1 MANIYN
7 PPRFRGLPL
16 SIYGNGG
23 DGARTD
29 SADATITT
37 PLYLTNWTVDAGK
50 VVTLEAPVFVSGTL
64 TNNGTITAAGD
75 NGENASV
82 ATGGFAGGSHGSTF
96 IGGLYVGAADGA
108 NGGTGAGNTPETT
121 NDTDRLV
128 GGAGGAGGNGG
139 LGSGGAGG
147 AGGAAGTGGVT
158 MRIEDPFFGLAGMV
172 IGQSGEFAMS
182 GAHGGAGA
190 GGGGDGTATVP
201 VPPPD

>member
-37 PLYLTNWTVDAGK
+37 PLYLTNWTVDGGK

-75 NGENASV
+75 NGANASV

-96 IGGLYVGAADGA
+96 IGGVYVGAADGA
-108 NGGTGAGNTPETT
+108 NGGTGAGNNPETT
-121 NDTDRLV
+121 NDTDRLG
-128 GGAGGAGGNGG
+128 GGAGGAGGNGW
-139 LGSGGAGG
+139 LGTWRAGR
-147 AGGAAGTGGVT
+147 TGG
-158 MRIEDPFFGLAGMV
+158 RAGP
-172 IGQSGEFAMS
+172 GPGPRRAEALSF
-182 GAHGGAGA
+182 
-190 GGGGDGTATVP
+190 
-201 VPPPD
+201 